1 MLSRDTRDPAF
12 LPRLLLG
19 LLAVLVLWPGIR
31 LAELDPR
38 VLFQAD
44 LPAGSAVQVHAQD
57 DAGGAWTAVPF
68 QETLGATVGSVELAH
83 ELANFN
89 AARLRVRLTL
99 TGSHTARPVLRNLR
113 VVVL

>member
-1 MLSRDTRDPAF
+1 MGFTAWGSVQ
-12 LPRLLLG
+12 
-19 LLAVLVLWPGIR
+19 LLAASLQTSGTYVTPYITAGGAVHV
-31 LAELDPR
+31 R

-57 DAGGAWTAVPF
+57 DAGGACTAVPF